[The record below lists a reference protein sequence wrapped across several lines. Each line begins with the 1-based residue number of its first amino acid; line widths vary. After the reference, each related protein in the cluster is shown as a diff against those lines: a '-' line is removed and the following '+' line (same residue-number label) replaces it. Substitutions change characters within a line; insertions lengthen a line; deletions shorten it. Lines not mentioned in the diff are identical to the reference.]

1 MQNYAEITERFVRYY
16 YQLWNTNQNS
26 IKDLYMACGPSAC
39 ITYLG
44 NKYNTFDQVLN
55 YLSSVG
61 VKKLT
66 FDNLKFTSQPLG
78 EDKILINI
86 SGNVTSNGIQYRKFS
101 ETIILFRDIWNKYYI
116 SNNIFFLMDTT
127 I

>member
-1 MQNYAEITERFVRYY
+1 MQNYIEVTERFVKHY

-26 IKDLYMACGPSAC
+26 IKDLYGLGAC

-44 NKYNTFDQVLN
+44 NKYNNFHHILN
-55 YLSSVG
+55 YLTLIG
-61 VKKLT
+61 IKKLT

-86 SGNVTSNGIQYRKFS
+86 WGNVTSNGIHYRKFT
-101 ETIILFRDIWNKYYI
+101 ETIILYRDIWNRWYI
-116 SNNIFFLMDTT
+116 TNSIFCLMD
-127 I
+127 IAI